1 MNEIVQA
8 VAQKFNISPET
19 AQQIVDFV
27 VTQVKAKLPEN
38 LSQHVDGLMAGGA
51 ESGGLFDKVKE
62 MAGGLLN
69 KA

>member
-1 MNEIVQA
+1 MNEIVQL
-8 VAQKFNISPET
+8 VAQKFNLSPET

-27 VTQVKAKLPEN
+27 VAQVKGKAAREPVATRRWPL
-38 LSQHVDGLMAGGA
+38 AGGA
-51 ESGGLFDKVKE
+51 ESGGLLDKVKE